1 MFVIVNLATKEPYSV
16 NGKVEKFQY
25 EDNAQEV
32 AQDLNHAE
40 SESDV
45 IYGVSPAE

>member
-1 MFVIVNLATKEPYSV
+1 MVVNQVTKNPLTV